1 MSLVS
6 VIIPV
11 YNVERYIKRCLD
23 AALGQTFEDIE
34 YILIDDCSTDRS
46 VETIREYILKTPSW
60 EKCETYFA

>member
-11 YNVERYIKRCLD
+11 YNVERYIKKCLE
-23 AALGQTFEDIE
+23 AALGQTFENIE

-46 VETIREYILKTPSW
+46 RVYLKTPSW
-60 EKCETYFA
+60 EKSETCFA

>member
-34 YILIDDCSTDRS
+34 YILIDDCSTDRKS
-46 VETIREYILKTPSW
+46 TRLNSSHVSESRMPSS
-60 EKCETYFA
+60 A